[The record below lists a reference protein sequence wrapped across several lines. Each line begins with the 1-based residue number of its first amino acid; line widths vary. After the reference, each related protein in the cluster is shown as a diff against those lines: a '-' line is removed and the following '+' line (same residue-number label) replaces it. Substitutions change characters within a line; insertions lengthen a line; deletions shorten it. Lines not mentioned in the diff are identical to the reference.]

1 MLLLLGANLI
11 AIFCYKNLKWQT
23 YLRHPCLV
31 LLNEPALQKLISISK
46 EVKRKMRVILQSTII
61 LTYLTQ
67 SLIGKFLD
75 RDFMKKGIVIS
86 YL

>member
-1 MLLLLGANLI
+1 M
-11 AIFCYKNLKWQT
+11 
-23 YLRHPCLV
+23 V
-31 LLNEPALQKLISISK
+31 LLNEPALQKLISTSK

>member
-1 MLLLLGANLI
+1 M
-11 AIFCYKNLKWQT
+11 
-23 YLRHPCLV
+23 V